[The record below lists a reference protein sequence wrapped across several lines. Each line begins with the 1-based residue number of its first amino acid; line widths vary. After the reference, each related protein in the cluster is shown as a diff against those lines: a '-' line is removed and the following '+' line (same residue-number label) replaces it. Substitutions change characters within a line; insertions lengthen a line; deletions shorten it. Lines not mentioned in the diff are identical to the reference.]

1 MDVHPPKYR
10 VQNVACSNQCV
21 SGLLRY
27 DGWAWNEWGAISNC
41 WYLALG
47 IAAVTCM
54 PESKTC
60 RLVVIELLIL
70 FQYPWEIQ
78 TCAADSTKTKRRTSK
93 LVATRYL
100 GFHHARKVL
109 PKTPDAENIG
119 FLITPFICQN
129 LLHIKSYRILSDMS
143 YQLTVTKFQILHLN
157 FTLSSWSPA
166 WGFSP
171 VVYERDNDSGLSTP
185 VRHSPAEPVAPRP
198 LEITLSKSSDPTCR
212 WEKSFVY
219 VMLYRTCVYYT
230 Q

>member
-1 MDVHPPKYR
+1 MCFR
-10 VQNVACSNQCV
+10 SASLWWL
-21 SGLLRY
+21 SL
-27 DGWAWNEWGAISNC
+27 EWGAISNC

-78 TCAADSTKTKRRTSK
+78 TCAADSTKTKRGTSK
-93 LVATRYL
+93 LVATRYM

-129 LLHIKSYRILSDMS
+129 LLHIKSYRILS
-143 YQLTVTKFQILHLN
+143 YQICLINWLLPNFKFYISTSHYHHDHPLAGFPQSFMHGTTIQG
-157 FTLSSWSPA
+157 SPHPFA
-166 WGFSP
+166 TAQPNLWHRGRWKSP
-171 VVYERDNDSGLSTP
+171 CQ
-185 VRHSPAEPVAPRP
+185 SPRIPPVAGKNH
-198 LEITLSKSSDPTCR
+198 LCT
-212 WEKSFVY
+212 
-219 VMLYRTCVYYT
+219 
-230 Q
+230 

>member
-1 MDVHPPKYR
+1 L
-10 VQNVACSNQCV
+10 S
-21 SGLLRY
+21 L
-27 DGWAWNEWGAISNC
+27 EWGAISNC

-78 TCAADSTKTKRRTSK
+78 TCAADSTKTKRGTSK

-119 FLITPFICQN
+119 FLMIYLIN
-129 LLHIKSYRILSDMS
+129 WLLPNF
-143 YQLTVTKFQILHLN
+143 KFYISTSHYHHDHPLGGFPQSFMNGTTIQG
-157 FTLSSWSPA
+157 SPH
-166 WGFSP
+166 P
-171 VVYERDNDSGLSTP
+171 I
-185 VRHSPAEPVAPRP
+185 RHSPAEPVAPRP